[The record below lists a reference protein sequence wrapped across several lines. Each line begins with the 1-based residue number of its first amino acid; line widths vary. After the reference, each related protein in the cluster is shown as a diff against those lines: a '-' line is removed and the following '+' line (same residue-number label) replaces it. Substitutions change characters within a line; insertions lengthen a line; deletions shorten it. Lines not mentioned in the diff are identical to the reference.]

1 MENKVVR
8 GRDLMLFKK
17 VSENYVALG
26 AATTHTMNL
35 SREELDISNKDT
47 GEYGDTELG
56 QISWDIQADS
66 MMIEADY
73 DSLVDAFLSGEVLHV
88 AFAVTAEAGSKTG
101 KPSAGWTIGSGGYE
115 GDVCITSITANAAH
129 NDKATYS
136 ATFKGKGPLLKRTES

>member
-1 MENKVVR
+1 
-8 GRDLMLFKK
+8 
-17 VSENYVALG
+17 
-26 AATTHTMNL
+26 
-35 SREELDISNKDT
+35 
-47 GEYGDTELG
+47 
-56 QISWDIQADS
+56 

-136 ATFKGKGPLLKRTES
+136 ATFKGKGPLLKRS